1 MYSQM
6 LICLQQSKL
15 QNDHYAIED
24 IHNVTSILIIV
35 LHMTHVLCTS
45 QNLLIIFLMILYV
58 QDRRYHC

>member
-24 IHNVTSILIIV
+24 IPNETSILIIV

-58 QDRRYHC
+58 QDRRHHC